1 MKKIRFTDGPKE
13 EETLK
18 ERYKEKMYD
27 LDLSERDILIWELGF
42 DCGVD
47 DEGIEKKKSKLKEK
61 LKEIDDRFRTIYE
74 IRINT
79 DNEDNK

>member
-1 MKKIRFTDGPKE
+1 MDMSYEKIRFIDGPKE

-18 ERYKEKMYD
+18 EKYKEKMYD

-47 DEGIEKKKSKLKEK
+47 DEGIEKKEEQAKRKVKR
-61 LKEIDDRFRTIYE
+61 DRR
-74 IRINT
+74 
-79 DNEDNK
+79 